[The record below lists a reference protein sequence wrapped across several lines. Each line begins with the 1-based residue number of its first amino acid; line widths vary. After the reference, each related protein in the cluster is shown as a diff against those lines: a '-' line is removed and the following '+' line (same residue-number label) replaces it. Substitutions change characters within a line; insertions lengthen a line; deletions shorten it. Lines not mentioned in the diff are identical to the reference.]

1 MCLGQPIRQ
10 DEPARAP
17 ARQRARGCLG
27 LAHFAISRAPTRG
40 ADSPPAHPP
49 PSRPAPPPSP
59 VISRPSPPPHTHRC
73 NPWRSRARSVASLG
87 NTLFFRAALLLSP
100 QRLPSSLSAAR
111 SPRRTPPSPRTSPRR
126 SIAVTRR
133 PHSTAPPQ
141 REGSRFSSQRAP
153 SKRPNGAPASQPA
166 GARRTQA
173 AKGHLSSP
181 LRCARGSLST
191 D

>member
-1 MCLGQPIRQ
+1 MPRQPIRQ

-17 ARQRARGCLG
+17 ARQRTRGCPSAWRTSRSAARQPEVLTPLPHPRPRRG
-27 LAHFAISRAPTRG
+27 LR
-40 ADSPPAHPP
+40 PPPP
-49 PSRPAPPPSP
+49 PSYPAPLP
-59 VISRPSPPPHTHRC
+59 RPTHTAATRGD
-73 NPWRSRARSVASLG
+73 RARARSPRSATPS
-87 NTLFFRAALLLSP
+87 FSAAALLLSP